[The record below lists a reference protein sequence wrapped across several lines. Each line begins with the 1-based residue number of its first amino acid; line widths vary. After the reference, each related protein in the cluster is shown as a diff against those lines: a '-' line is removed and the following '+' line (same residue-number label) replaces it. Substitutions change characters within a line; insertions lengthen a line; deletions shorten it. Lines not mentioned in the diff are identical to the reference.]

1 MGAVRS
7 PPGLRRLVPVSTS
20 ATRGANRQHRRILG
34 PALVGL
40 AALTAVTACQS
51 ADGSQASPAETVVPL
66 ATAAPTTLPAVTVP
80 PTTVASTTTA
90 PATTVA
96 PTTAPETTTTVAETT
111 TTTLPG
117 QVAAMPQAIAA
128 IGTADGDEAARV
140 QQRLLDL
147 GFWLAVVDGDYGL
160 TTKQAV
166 MAFQKYHGLE
176 RSGAVDEITAA
187 ALSAPSQRVQARAT
201 EGSLVEIDK
210 DRQVLM
216 LVKDGITVWAL
227 NVSSGSGQYYLEENQ
242 KKPGVY
248 EQGRSVT
255 PSGDYAVNRERP
267 EGWWDGDLGQIYRPK
282 YFNGGIAIHGSGS
295 IPAYPAS
302 HGCVRVST
310 PAMDMIW
317 DSGLV
322 PKGTTVVVYGNDVE
336 PTGPRPTLPPA
347 TTAAPTTVPVDTTIP
362 ADTTIAPPADTTV
375 APAPETTVAPVPE
388 TTAPPV

>member
-1 MGAVRS
+1 MSNSEPRHSGRTLHLYVR
-7 PPGLRRLVPVSTS
+7 PT
-20 ATRGANRQHRRILG
+20 
-34 PALVGL
+34 LVGL
-40 AALTAVTACQS
+40 AVVVLAAACQS
-51 ADGSQASPAETVVPL
+51 AEGTSSQPTTTSAPT
-66 ATAAPTTLPAVTVP
+66 TAAPLTTLAAV
-80 PTTVASTTTA
+80 PTTTNA
-90 PATTVA
+90 PTTTVA
-96 PTTAPETTTTVAETT
+96 PVTTVAETSTTVAPTTTVAETT
-111 TTTLPG
+111 TTVPFGHVDAL
-117 QVAAMPQAIAA
+117 PQALTA
-128 IGTADGDEAARV
+128 IGTADGDQAAAV

-147 GFWLAVVDGDYGL
+147 GFWLSAVDGDFGL

-176 RSGAVDEITAA
+176 RSGAVDEVTAA
-187 ALSAPSQRVQARAT
+187 ALSAPGQRVQARAT

-216 LVKDGITVWAL
+216 VVRDGVTVWAL

-242 KKPGVY
+242 KKPGVF

-255 PSGDYAVNRERP
+255 PSGEYAVNRERP
-267 EGWWDGDLGQIYRPK
+267 EGWWEGDLGKIYRPK

-317 DSGLV
+317 DTDLI
-322 PKGTTVVVYGNDVE
+322 PKGTPVVVYGNDVE

-347 TTAAPTTVPVDTTIP
+347 TTAPPTTVPVDS
-362 ADTTIAPPADTTV
+362 TV
-375 APAPETTVAPVPE
+375 PPETTVAPPLPETTVPVPE
-388 TTAPPV
+388 TTVASAADPATTAAPAV